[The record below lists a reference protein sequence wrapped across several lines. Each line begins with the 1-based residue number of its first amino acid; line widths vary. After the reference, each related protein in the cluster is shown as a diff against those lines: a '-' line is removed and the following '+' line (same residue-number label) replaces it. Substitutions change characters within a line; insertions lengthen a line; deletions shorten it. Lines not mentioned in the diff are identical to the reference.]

1 MLAYKLDKQIPAEQ
15 IIKDIQ
21 RLVSSRVNQ
30 QDSLVL
36 VISINKIIS
45 TDTTLIPKIEYK
57 PCTT

>member
-21 RLVSSRVNQ
+21 RLVSNRINE

-36 VISINKIIS
+36 VITLNKITN

-57 PCTT
+57 PCPT